1 MAKNVTT
8 TSIAKRAGVSQSTV
22 SRVINNY
29 RGINRVKRE
38 SVLAAMREL
47 GYYANRNVK
56 RRVGIVICPLP
67 EQKNMMALE
76 FFGNQIAA
84 QEACLQEAEA
94 ESTVINLAAGA
105 ASLGLTPSRLQELS
119 GVILL
124 NAPSVGLLNSL
135 KEKKI
140 PFVVNTGA
148 GIPGG
153 IVCDTVGPDEAET
166 CRIGCEYLLAR
177 RPGFGVMISVH
188 NAYRIDGYQ
197 QELRRR
203 GLPPIPKEDI
213 HIVPSTDIAHFI
225 DATHRLIRSGRRL
238 PALIVDF
245 YDAAAAGRS
254 ILAFSGIR
262 VPEDI
267 LLFTYSHSTSQDEI
281 PALLQDPRTLGRKAA
296 RRMLEI
302 LDDPDDPPHHIRIPM
317 TLVNPS
323 DKGETI

>member
-105 ASLGLTPSRLQELS
+105 ASLG
-119 GVILL
+119 G
-124 NAPSVGLLNSL
+124 GLPHGC
-135 KEKKI
+135 I
-140 PFVVNTGA
+140 FAGA
-148 GIPGG
+148 GRH
-153 IVCDTVGPDEAET
+153 DD
-166 CRIGCEYLLAR
+166 
-177 RPGFGVMISVH
+177 
-188 NAYRIDGYQ
+188 
-197 QELRRR
+197 
-203 GLPPIPKEDI
+203 LPPEGTIRQLRFLD
-213 HIVPSTDIAHFI
+213 VPGT
-225 DATHRLIRSGRRL
+225 
-238 PALIVDF
+238 
-245 YDAAAAGRS
+245 
-254 ILAFSGIR
+254 
-262 VPEDI
+262 
-267 LLFTYSHSTSQDEI
+267 
-281 PALLQDPRTLGRKAA
+281 
-296 RRMLEI
+296 
-302 LDDPDDPPHHIRIPM
+302 
-317 TLVNPS
+317 
-323 DKGETI
+323 

>member
-47 GYYANRNVK
+47 GYYANRNVR

-84 QEACLQEAEA
+84 QEAWLEEAEA
-94 ESTVINLAAGA
+94 ESMVINLSAGA
-105 ASLGLTPSRLQELS
+105 ASLGLAPSKLQELS

-124 NAPSVGLLNSL
+124 NAPSMELLDSL
-135 KEKKI
+135 REAKI
-140 PFVVNTGA
+140 PFVINTGA

-153 IVCDTVGPDEAET
+153 IICNTVGPDEAET
-166 CRIGCEYLLAR
+166 CRIGCEYLLKH
-177 RPGFGVMISVH
+177 RPRFGVMCSEH
-188 NAYRIDGYQ
+188 NAYRIEGYQ
-197 QELRRR
+197 QELRKR
-203 GLPPIPKEDI
+203 GLPPIPEEDV
-213 HIVPSTDIAHFI
+213 HIVSTTDITNFI
-225 DATHRLIRSGRRL
+225 DATHLLIRSGRRP
-238 PALIVDF
+238 PALVVDF
-245 YDAAAAGRS
+245 YDAAAAVRS

-262 VPEDI
+262 VPEDV
-267 LLFTYSHSTSQDEI
+267 LLFTYSHSPSQNEI
-281 PALLQDPRTLGRKAA
+281 PSLFQDPAALGRKAA
-296 RRMLEI
+296 RRILEI
-302 LDDPDDPPHHIRIPM
+302 LNDPKDPPHHIRIPM
-317 TLVNPS
+317 ILVNAS
-323 DKGETI
+323 EKGDAK

>member
-1 MAKNVTT
+1 
-8 TSIAKRAGVSQSTV
+8 
-22 SRVINNY
+22 
-29 RGINRVKRE
+29 
-38 SVLAAMREL
+38 
-47 GYYANRNVK
+47 
-56 RRVGIVICPLP
+56 
-67 EQKNMMALE
+67 
-76 FFGNQIAA
+76 
-84 QEACLQEAEA
+84 
-94 ESTVINLAAGA
+94 
-105 ASLGLTPSRLQELS
+105 
-119 GVILL
+119 
-124 NAPSVGLLNSL
+124 
-135 KEKKI
+135 
-140 PFVVNTGA
+140 
-148 GIPGG
+148 
-153 IVCDTVGPDEAET
+153 
-166 CRIGCEYLLAR
+166 
-177 RPGFGVMISVH
+177 MISVH

-203 GLPPIPKEDI
+203 SLPPIPEEDI

-225 DATHRLIRSGRRL
+225 DATHRLIRSGRRP

-245 YDAAAAGRS
+245 YDAAAAVRS